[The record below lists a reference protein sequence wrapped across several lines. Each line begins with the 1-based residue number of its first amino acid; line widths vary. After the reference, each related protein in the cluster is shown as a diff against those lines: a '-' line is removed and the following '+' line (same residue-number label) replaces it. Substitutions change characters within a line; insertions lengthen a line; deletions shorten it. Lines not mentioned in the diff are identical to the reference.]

1 MSYRVIC
8 DDNELSS
15 AISILNTAK
24 TSIDTASSTISAFE
38 SNAKLLYDEFK
49 NLAIDFA
56 EFDVPDKNGT
66 PIKGRVGFNE
76 HLYGS
81 YDTIINKYGNMVISL
96 KNKSSDFKAFT
107 SRVDKILKKLV
118 NIQTKINEYENSNS
132 VINLEE
138 LISDIAK
145 KEGVS
150 LTSFDFEVDSNGYTI
165 MYYVD
170 KDGNKISISDMV
182 NAFYTYTGITMNSA
196 VATNYYL
203 ETTGNNNSGKFLEM
217 MESLID
223 TTTKNV
229 NEWLK
234 SGYFGISS
242 SESTIAAANSVGGDE
257 NLTDFDEDFFKG
269 IAWGAVLG
277 NVDLDA
283 WMKALNQSTGGATTG
298 LATAMFGLI
307 ATSVNEK
314 NEEEEKKYDS
324 RGFDKDGNH
333 KNGTKYDDRGFDKDG
348 NHKNGTKYDDEGYDV
363 DGYNKRG
370 FDRNGNHRNGT
381 KYDDRGF
388 DKDGNHK
395 NGTKYDDEGYDVD
408 GYDKDGY
415 NKDGYDRNGN
425 KKATDEGPTYDGTNS
440 SNSSS
445 SSSSSNSSSSNS
457 SSSNSSSNNNSS
469 STGSSENILEEA
481 STEIPTI
488 GEITIEKDYDAMA
501 REKFESLGEDVI
513 AKRREAII
521 NMANYLFDSEDKT
534 DLIQKLASYGYS
546 DADIEK
552 IIVDRELTMM
562 ALIEGDQKIIL
573 AQYAKEFAEADN
585 VKDFDT
591 KYDDGQ
597 KYSDLVDGTTS
608 SEIIAVMSNNENIVE
623 ARNEYNDVLT
633 AYEAV
638 VNDANVAVENANIA
652 KTELTELKTNIE
664 KEAGTDSAKWS
675 KEQVT
680 SYNEAV
686 KKYNDSVN
694 LVKDKKELVQAE
706 KDNFDKARHEYEE
719 IKSDFVNEI
728 KQNNAGVIGTDV
740 EVLTVEQATL
750 ADINTGVSGVTILGS
765 SYAPTEKK
773 EEANEGK
780 INTGIDGVIIN
791 GIDFSKKEQ

>member
-15 AISILNTAK
+15 AISILDDAK

-81 YDTIINKYGNMVISL
+81 YDTILNKYGNMVISL

-283 WMKALNQSTGGATTG
+283 WMKALNQSTGGAITG

-363 DGYNKRG
+363 DGY
-370 FDRNGNHRNGT
+370 
-381 KYDDRGF
+381 
-388 DKDGNHK
+388 
-395 NGTKYDDEGYDVD
+395 
-408 GYDKDGY
+408 DKDGY

-445 SSSSSNSSSSNS
+445 SNSSSS

-469 STGSSENILEEA
+469 STGSSENELEEA

-534 DLIQKLASYGYS
+534 ALIQKLASYGYS
-546 DADIEK
+546 DVDIEK

-728 KQNNAGVIGTDV
+728 KQNNAGVIGTDI

>member
-15 AISILNTAK
+15 AISILDDAK

-81 YDTIINKYGNMVISL
+81 YDTILNKYGNMVISL

-283 WMKALNQSTGGATTG
+283 WMKALNQSTGGAITG

-370 FDRNGNHRNGT
+370 FDKDGNHKNGT

-445 SSSSSNSSSSNS
+445 SNSSSS

-469 STGSSENILEEA
+469 STGSSENELEEA

-534 DLIQKLASYGYS
+534 ALIQKLASYGYS
-546 DADIEK
+546 DVDIEK

-728 KQNNAGVIGTDV
+728 KQNNAGVIGTDI